1 MRKFSIGILTMAAA
15 MVMMIGAPEQ
25 TYAAMNSGSCGQTS
39 VCVSADCKNGCCTL
53 SGDNCGLGCE
63 TDFRKGGKNDCGT
76 NCGSGCSSS
85 LGSNCGSFGNG
96 CGSFGSGSSC
106 GQNFIGTLMQNGMNS
121 GMSFNGISMRPGSCS
136 SVIKR

>member
-1 MRKFSIGILTMAAA
+1 MRKLSIGVLTMAAA

-53 SGDNCGLGCE
+53 PGDNCGLGCE
-63 TDFRKGGKNDCGT
+63 TDFRKGGKNNCGT
-76 NCGSGCSSS
+76 NCS
-85 LGSNCGSFGNG
+85 SFGNG